1 MTYYNE
7 VKEDILEAMEDDYI
21 REVLEDYTNADDA
34 YEKIYD
40 LLDNDVTGNIDGS
53 YYCSSYKARQQAYNF
68 SSEVIEAL
76 EFYGCYEEELEKFKI
91 FELSADAG
99 YINVENMTLNY
110 DYLEDIEEEEKEII
124 QYDFEEVSDLNF
136 EALDVITRS
145 YFFSSLLYEV
155 LENEF

>member
-7 VKEDILEAMEDDYI
+7 VKQDIIEAMEEDYI
-21 REVLEDYTNADDA
+21 EQVMENYAGADSVYDTI
-34 YEKIYD
+34 YELI
-40 LLDNDVTGNIDGS
+40 DNDVTGNIDGS

-68 SSEVIEAL
+68 ADEVMEAL

-91 FELSADAG
+91 FEILADEK

-110 DYLEDIEEEEKEII
+110 DNLDMDEDEKECII
-124 QYDFEEVSDLNF
+124 YDFEEVSDLNF

-145 YFFSSLLYEV
+145 YYFSSLLYEV